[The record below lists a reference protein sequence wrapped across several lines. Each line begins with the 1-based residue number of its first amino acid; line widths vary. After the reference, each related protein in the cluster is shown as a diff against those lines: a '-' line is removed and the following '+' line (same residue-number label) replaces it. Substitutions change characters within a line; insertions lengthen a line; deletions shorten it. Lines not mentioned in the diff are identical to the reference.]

1 MTRNPQLDAHG
12 ALRHL
17 LSIEGLPR
25 DVLVNILDTAR
36 PFVSVTEREVKK
48 VPVLRGNLVN
58 VSGRCVVR
66 GVWAM
71 AEADSTVSDFAYVS
85 EASLPPSEGEAT
97 ASPLVPLRTL
107 M

>member
-36 PFVSVTEREVKK
+36 AELTANLKKKTKSIVIGDAFNRVPISAWIGYDREAHGGIYVGNATSSYLWRFPEKIPRLWER
-48 VPVLRGNLVN
+48 
-58 VSGRCVVR
+58 
-66 GVWAM
+66 
-71 AEADSTVSDFAYVS
+71 AY
-85 EASLPPSEGEAT
+85 
-97 ASPLVPLRTL
+97 
-107 M
+107 

>member
-36 PFVSVTEREVKK
+36 P
-48 VPVLRGNLVN
+48 
-58 VSGRCVVR
+58 GRR
-66 GVWAM
+66 
-71 AEADSTVSDFAYVS
+71 S
-85 EASLPPSEGEAT
+85 
-97 ASPLVPLRTL
+97 SPRAG
-107 M
+107 